1 MSLKTHQILLGPVI
15 TEKTTLLKEKTGEL
29 CFRVHSQA
37 TKVQIRQAI
46 EGAFD
51 VQVAS
56 LRTIRV
62 PGKFKRQGRFA
73 GYTSQWKKAYVTLR
87 EGSKSIEYFEL

>member
-1 MSLKTHQILLGPVI
+1 MSMKPHQVLLGPVI

-29 CFRVHSQA
+29 CFRVHSRA

-46 EGAFD
+46 ESAFD
-51 VQVAS
+51 VEVGS
-56 LRTIRV
+56 LRTMRV
-62 PGKFKRQGRFA
+62 PGKFKRQGRFG
-73 GYTSQWKKAYVTLR
+73 GYTSQWKKAYVTLA